1 VRVIQLSDTHL
12 ATSAGIPEP
21 MQSLID
27 WIASDPPDLVV
38 HSGDIVFEDPDDPGD
53 RRFSRAVMSTLSCPF
68 VAIPGN
74 HDVGFF
80 EADHFARRLDTFRQ
94 TWGDDRF
101 VVDADGWRLIGVD
114 VYAVGSPDDDDWL
127 RAALD
132 TSDPVAAFVHQP
144 LAAEPADGWQL
155 PEEVRARFAQQLV
168 VSKVRVLASGHRH
181 CAATRRPTDPTSE
194 PTHVWAPSATLTG
207 HRYHDGDP
215 SPGAVDYRFERDGSW
230 SHRFV
235 TAAAVS

>member
-1 VRVIQLSDTHL
+1 MIQLSDTHL
-12 ATSAGIPEP
+12 AASAGIPEP

-38 HSGDIVFEDPDDPGD
+38 HTGDIVFEDPDHAGD
-53 RRFSRAVMSTLSCPF
+53 RHFGRAVMSTLPCPF

-80 EADHFARRLDTFRQ
+80 DADHFDRRLTTFRE

-101 VVDADGWRLIGVD
+101 VVNGDGWRLIGVD
-114 VYAVGSPDDDDWL
+114 VYAVGSPDNDAWL
-127 RAALD
+127 SEALD

-155 PEEVRARFAQQLV
+155 PDEVRARFAQRLD
-168 VSKVRVLASGHRH
+168 VSRVRVIASGHRH
-181 CAATRRPTDPTSE
+181 CAVTRSPADPALA

-215 SPGAVDYRFERDGSW
+215 SPGAVDYRFDRGGSW

-235 TAAAVS
+235 RAAAVS